1 MKSLLEQVF
10 TTILKEYPQK
20 EDIMNNLEKIGNKSI
35 EKEKNLNTKEKNEKN
50 TLRYQLEVIEIDK
63 PGK

>member
-10 TTILKEYPQK
+10 TTILKEYLQK

-35 EKEKNLNTKEKNEKN
+35 KKKK
-50 TLRYQLEVIEIDK
+50 RI
-63 PGK
+63 